1 MKKLGVI
8 GGLGPMATAFF
19 MQMVIEMTDAE
30 IDQNHIEMLIHNCP
44 SIPDRTNYILG
55 KSNDNPG
62 PRMIEV
68 GKVLADAGS
77 QVIAIPCVTA
87 NYFYDELTEKIPAE
101 VINTIKETADY
112 LREKGINKVGLMAT
126 DGTVQSG
133 LFNAEFEKSGIELIV
148 PGERAQK
155 YVMDI
160 IYNNVKAG
168 KVIDMDEFEFVSVEL
183 RGKGAQVI
191 LLGCTEL
198 SMARR
203 DENIGP
209 GYLDVMQVLARTSV
223 IKCGLLKEEYTDIIT
238 K

>member
-68 GKVLADAGS
+68 GKGLADAGS

-101 VINTIKETADY
+101 VINTVKETADY

-133 LFNAEFEKSGIELIV
+133 LFNAEFEKFGIELIV

-168 KVIDMDEFEFVSVEL
+168 KVIDMDEFEFVSGEL

>member
-68 GKVLADAGS
+68 GKGLADAGS

-101 VINTIKETADY
+101 VINTVKETADY

-168 KVIDMDEFEFVSVEL
+168 KVIDMDEFEFVSGEL